1 MKWNEET
8 IAAKVADIAN
18 KFAPA
23 RMPSNSEVIALTG
36 GYALAN
42 AIQKNGGYE
51 HWANKL
57 GLEQK
62 YSETKVG
69 IEYERKVAEML
80 RKSGHNVQETTV
92 KHPYDL
98 LVDGCVK
105 VDVKVA
111 NTSLIRDSKVHAYRI
126 AKKQQTCDFYI
137 CCEVDTGGVYVVP
150 SNMATGQTQI
160 EMGLNSQKYSHYK
173 DAFYLID
180 DAVNFY
186 KSLVIPF

>member
-23 RMPSNSEVIALTG
+23 RMPSNSEVIEMTG
-36 GYALAN
+36 SYALAN

-51 HWANKL
+51 YWANKL
-57 GLEQK
+57 GLERK
-62 YSETKVG
+62 HSETKVG
-69 IEYERKVAEML
+69 IEYERRVAKML
-80 RKSGHNVQETTV
+80 RDNGHDVQTTTI

-111 NTSLIRDSKVHAYRI
+111 NTSMIRENKVHAYRI
-126 AKKQQTCDFYI
+126 AKRQHTCDFYI
-137 CCEVDTGGVYVVP
+137 CCEVDTDDIYVIP
-150 SNMATGQTQI
+150 ANMVTGQVQI
-160 EMGLNSQKYSHYK
+160 EMGPGSQKYSHYK
-173 DAFYLID
+173 DAFYMID

-186 KSLVIPF
+186 KSLIIPF